1 MPDLN
6 FSSDVYPYSRVQT
19 GFTRFVGAERI
30 PLQILTYL
38 LDLPDKNGYQPV
50 DDNSRPRVRLAK
62 YLWYDGAN
70 PLSYSLPTPAEKRSM
85 LFDGNTPVI
94 DTDEQKALHPKGFRI
109 YPLEFWEQAQK
120 VAQTTLKCY
129 TGRVVPFDDYHAA
142 IGLYFTILV
151 NYGQETTMRVDT
163 SAKSYAIEQCIIEA
177 LHGVNITGIG
187 TVEFSRY
194 GHGDNGS
201 RAIYDEGRNVGRQ
214 LHMSIMW
221 ADSVDD
227 TTVRE
232 CGA

>member
-1 MPDLN
+1 MADLN
-6 FSSDVYPYSRVQT
+6 FDNPCYPYERTQT

-70 PLSYSLPTPAEKRSM
+70 PLSYTLPTPTEKRSM

-109 YPLEFWEQAQK
+109 YGQQFWEQAQK

-129 TGRVVPFDDYHAA
+129 IGRVTPVDDFHAA

-151 NYGQETTMRVDT
+151 NYGQETTT
-163 SAKSYAIEQCIIEA
+163 QSNAYAKSYAIEQCILEA
-177 LHGVNITGIG
+177 LHGVNITGVG

-194 GHGDNGS
+194 AHGDNGS
-201 RAIYDEGRNVGRQ
+201 RPIYDEGRNVGRQ

-221 ADSVDD
+221 ADSQDD